1 VRVQAQQIEVVHNGQ
16 VVAVHRRSY
25 GRNDECLVLDHYLEL
40 LRYKPGAL
48 ARSRPL
54 RQAREHSQW
63 PPEYDQ
69 LWTAL
74 KAAYG
79 EAEGTRQLVEVLM
92 LLRVVEAE
100 DLRLAIGLALEYGCC
115 DPGAVRVL
123 VRQLTESEWG
133 VVPLTHLGPLS
144 RFERP
149 VADLQSYDHLLSQA
163 GGN

>member
-1 VRVQAQQIEVVHNGQ
+1 MQNGQ
-16 VVAVHRRSY
+16 RVAVHPRSY
-25 GRNDECLVLDHYLEL
+25 GRNDERLVLDHYLEL

-54 RQAREHSQW
+54 RQAREQGQW

-92 LLRVVEAE
+92 MLRVVEAE

-123 VRQLTESEWG
+123 VRQLTESEG
-133 VVPLTHLGPLS
+133 QAAPLPHLGGLS

-149 VADLQSYDHLLSQA
+149 VADLRSYDHLLSPVE
-163 GGN
+163 GS